1 MAVTAQSS
9 EVAAGLAPTI
19 LPLQARGLAVGRG
32 GRAVLAGVELIVAAG
47 ERVAVVGANGSGKTT
62 LLRALAGLDR
72 PLGGEVRWGGA
83 GLPRGAE
90 RVKRVGVLLQGESA
104 TAFTVREQIVL
115 GLGLDGAPVASAAAS
130 VDAALGRMDLHQV
143 AERPTVLL
151 SGGEWQ
157 RTLLARALV
166 ASPGLLLLDE
176 PTNHLDPARR
186 AELLAILD
194 RLGGAIAVV
203 LATHDLECAS
213 RCDRVLM
220 LGRGR
225 VAAIGVPHDV
235 LTPPILADA
244 LGVRVRRVED
254 PEGGA
259 PLLRVVGPS

>member
-1 MAVTAQSS
+1 M
-9 EVAAGLAPTI
+9 GLT
-19 LPLQARGLAVGRG
+19 ARGLAVGRG
-32 GRAVLAGVELIVAAG
+32 GSAVLAGVELTVASS
-47 ERVAVVGANGSGKTT
+47 ERVALVGANGSGKTT

-72 PLGGEVRWGGA
+72 PLAGEVLWAGA
-83 GLPRGAE
+83 ELPRGAE

-104 TAFTVREQIVL
+104 TAFTVREQVVL
-115 GLGLDGAPVASAAAS
+115 GLGLDGALPGSLAAS
-130 VDAALGRMDLHQV
+130 VAAALGRMDLDEI

-157 RTLLARALV
+157 RTLLARAVV

-186 AELLAILD
+186 AELFAILD
-194 RLGGAIAVV
+194 GLGGSVAVV
-203 LATHDLECAS
+203 LATHDLDCAS
-213 RCDRVLM
+213 RCDRVVV

-225 VAAIGVPHDV
+225 VAAVGAPHDV

-259 PLLRVVGPS
+259 PLLRVVGLS

>member
-1 MAVTAQSS
+1 MDVTAD
-9 EVAAGLAPTI
+9 VAAVAAAVPI
-19 LPLQARGLAVGRG
+19 VPLEARGLAVGRG
-32 GRAVLAGVELIVAAG
+32 GSAVLAGVELTVAAG
-47 ERVAVVGANGSGKTT
+47 ERVALVGANGSGKTT

-72 PLGGEVRWGGA
+72 PLTGEVRWGGGA
-83 GLPRGAE
+83 LPRGAE
-90 RVKRVGVLLQGESA
+90 RVKRVGVLLQGESVN
-104 TAFTVREQIVL
+104 AFTVREQVVL
-115 GLGLDGAPVASAAAS
+115 GLGLDGVFPQMAAAL
-130 VDAALGRMDLHQV
+130 VDAALGHMDLHEV
-143 AERPTVLL
+143 AERPTMLL

-166 ASPGLLLLDE
+166 AGPGLLLLDE

-194 RLGGAIAVV
+194 GLSGAVAVV

-213 RCDRVLM
+213 RCDRVVV

-225 VAAIGVPHDV
+225 VAAVGVPHDV
-235 LTPPILADA
+235 LTPPILAEA
-244 LGVRVRRVED
+244 LGVRVRRVVD